1 MKPYGPEIKP
11 RAARPKAPRPKY
23 QWPANKISADDMA
36 LLYHLRAR
44 TGTPI
49 NQLIQ
54 EAIQKL
60 GEAISPQSQSATGST
75 EQSTDTPAAAE

>member
-1 MKPYGPEIKP
+1 MKPYGPEFKP
-11 RAARPKAPRPKY
+11 RAVRPKAPRPKY

-49 NQLIQ
+49 NKLLQ
-54 EAIQKL
+54 EAIRKL
-60 GEAISPQSQSATGST
+60 GEATQSQSATESA
-75 EQSTDTPAAAE
+75 ESAEDTPTATE